1 MTINIL
7 SLNSF
12 SVYAEYFIGVSVIY
26 VLILFILVVNNI
38 PGLFFQNVIS
48 EAFAIILL
56 FSCLLILNE
65 NQFFFNILNQQLKN
79 KLFYSLNTHSLYDNV
94 SAISKFILC
103 FCSFIFFIIISEFFK
118 KSLLTFEFI
127 ILLFFAIL
135 GLIFICSSGDFIL
148 IFLSIELVSLVSY
161 LITGFRKKSIRSI
174 ESSIK
179 YLIIGAISSSLFVL
193 GISFIYLFTGSFL
206 ISDYTILFLDLTY
219 SFFTKKLLIADIIT
233 NYKFLPAFEN
243 LIDAFGFDKNIFSN
257 SFLIEIGLFLIL
269 ISVFLKLSLAP
280 FHLWSLDVYENAPVI
295 ATFFFSAVTKF
306 SFIIFLFRVSISFIQ
321 YYYYIITN
329 MCLIVGLISIL
340 VGSFGNLHQKK
351 VKTFMAYSSINHMG
365 FVILSLSIFNNV
377 SLVSS
382 MYYLIVYMLTNLLL
396 WYVVLLISEMKTKYQ
411 FKNSIDFSDF
421 LLLNNSNSILA
432 FGLLIGFLSSSG
444 LPPFIGFFSKFQIL
458 FVLIQAKFYVIAL
471 IVVLCSVVST
481 FYYIRVIKILY
492 FENVFVGKLYES
504 INTNKILFF
513 CLLFFSL
520 IFLLIKPNLL
530 YLVVYYF
537 IFQFY
542 SELNI
547 YYLF

>member
-1 MTINIL
+1 MIINIL

-12 SVYAEYFIGVSVIY
+12 SVYAEYFIVVSIIY

-38 PGLFFQNVIS
+38 QGLFFQNVIS

-56 FSCLLILNE
+56 SSCLLILNE
-65 NQFFFNILNQQLKN
+65 NQFFFNVLNQQLKN

-127 ILLFFAIL
+127 ILLFFAVL

-179 YLIIGAISSSLFVL
+179 YLVIGAISSSLFVL

-219 SFFTKKLLIADIIT
+219 SFFTKKLLVADILI

-243 LIDAFGFDKNIFSN
+243 IVNAFGSNKNIFSN

-280 FHLWSLDVYENAPVI
+280 FHLWSLDIYENAPII
-295 ATFFFSAVTKF
+295 ATFF
-306 SFIIFLFRVSISFIQ
+306 
-321 YYYYIITN
+321 
-329 MCLIVGLISIL
+329 L
-340 VGSFGNLHQKK
+340 VPL
-351 VKTFMAYSSINHMG
+351 
-365 FVILSLSIFNNV
+365 LSLV
-377 SLVSS
+377 
-382 MYYLIVYMLTNLLL
+382 
-396 WYVVLLISEMKTKYQ
+396 
-411 FKNSIDFSDF
+411 
-421 LLLNNSNSILA
+421 
-432 FGLLIGFLSSSG
+432 
-444 LPPFIGFFSKFQIL
+444 
-458 FVLIQAKFYVIAL
+458 
-471 IVVLCSVVST
+471 
-481 FYYIRVIKILY
+481 
-492 FENVFVGKLYES
+492 
-504 INTNKILFF
+504 
-513 CLLFFSL
+513 LLFFYL
-520 IFLLIKPNLL
+520 EFLFHL
-530 YLVVYYF
+530 Y
-537 IFQFY
+537 
-542 SELNI
+542 NI
-547 YYLF
+547 III

>member
-1 MTINIL
+1 MIINIL

-12 SVYAEYFIGVSVIY
+12 SVYAEYFIVVSIIY

-38 PGLFFQNVIS
+38 QGLFFQNVIS

-56 FSCLLILNE
+56 SSCLLILNE
-65 NQFFFNILNQQLKN
+65 NQFFFNVLNQQLKN

-127 ILLFFAIL
+127 ILLFFAVL

-179 YLIIGAISSSLFVL
+179 YLVIGAISSSLFVL

-219 SFFTKKLLIADIIT
+219 SFFTKKLLVADILI

-243 LIDAFGFDKNIFSN
+243 IVNAFGSNKNIFSN

-280 FHLWSLDVYENAPVI
+280 FHLWSLDIYENAPII
-295 ATFFFSAVTKF
+295 ATFFFSAITKF

-329 MCLIVGLISIL
+329 MFLIVGLISIL
-340 VGSFGNLHQKK
+340 VGSIGNLHQKK

-396 WYVVLLISEMKTKYQ
+396 WYVVLLISEMKTRYK

-421 LLLNNSNSILA
+421 LLLNNSNPVLA
-432 FGLLIGFLSSSG
+432 FGLLIGFFSSSG
-444 LPPFIGFFSKFQIL
+444 LPPFIGFFSKIQIL

-471 IVVLCSVVST
+471 IVVLCSVIST